1 MSEGT
6 DDGVVDDDGVDRYRA
21 FKTQV
26 FSSSWWWLW
35 CWRGGGEGSRPAAL
49 SRVVDE
55 DGGMMWWLSPP
66 LYRPRSGLQ

>member
-35 CWRGGGEGSRPAAL
+35 CWRGGGEGSRPARF
-49 SRVVDE
+49 RVLLMKMGV
-55 DGGMMWWLSPP
+55 
-66 LYRPRSGLQ
+66 